1 VRLFHTM
8 KNQIILKKYQI
19 LSAAGDLEQ
28 TCDSLYKGITA
39 IKPGPC
45 FGVNV
50 PHASFTDTRM
60 RTLENAIKALSFSPS
75 LQGDRLLFIFAAAK
89 GELTSLEQH
98 YKGDTSKDICE
109 SLLGRQCIRAV
120 KALAINPA
128 RTVIMSSA
136 CASGAAAIDFANE
149 QLMLGR
155 YTDVLIFGFD
165 TISEFVVKGFNALS
179 ALSPDAARP
188 FDKTR
193 NGLTLGDGAA
203 LVHLTFEKASQGDIV
218 ICGSGISNDANHRT
232 GPSRTGDGL
241 HRAIAF
247 ALDDAQITPD
257 QIAAV
262 KCHGTATNYN
272 DAMEAKALF
281 STFGESIPPSL
292 SLKGALGHTSGAG
305 SLLEICLSA
314 KFVKQHRIPPTIGF
328 SEHGV
333 DEPVKVSAS
342 CQSID
347 KTHILCLSAGFGGLN
362 CAVILKEVQS

>member
-1 VRLFHTM
+1 MT
-8 KNQIILKKYQI
+8 KQIILKNYRI

-50 PHASFTDTRM
+50 PHASFADASL
-60 RTLENAIKALSFSPS
+60 RTLENAVRALSFSPS
-75 LQGDRLLFIFAAAK
+75 LRGDRLLFIFAAAK
-89 GELTSLEQH
+89 GELTSLEQY
-98 YKGDTSKDICE
+98 YKGDTSTDICG
-109 SLLGRQCIRAV
+109 SLLDMQCIRAV
-120 KALAINPA
+120 RALAVTPA
-128 RTVIMSSA
+128 HTVIMSSA
-136 CASGAAAIDFANE
+136 CASGAAAIDFAKE
-149 QLMLGR
+149 QLIPGR

-165 TISEFVVKGFNALS
+165 TISEFVVKGFNALN
-179 ALSPDAARP
+179 ALSAEPARP
-188 FDKTR
+188 FDKSR

-203 LVHLTFEKASQGDIV
+203 LVHLTYENASQGEIV
-218 ICGSGISNDANHRT
+218 ICGSGTSNDANHRT

-241 HRAIAF
+241 HRAIAA
-247 ALDDAQITPD
+247 ALDDAHITPEH
-257 QIAAV
+257 IAAV

-281 STFGESIPPSL
+281 STFGESIPPTL

-314 KFVKQHRIPPTIGF
+314 EFVRRHRIPPTIGF
-328 SEHGV
+328 TEHGV

-362 CAVILKEVQS
+362 CAVILKEMQQ

>member
-1 VRLFHTM
+1 M
-8 KNQIILKKYQI
+8 AKQIILKNYRI
-19 LSAAGDLEQ
+19 LSAAGNLEQ

-50 PHASFTDTRM
+50 PQASFNDITLRK
-60 RTLENAIKALSFSPS
+60 LENAIHALAFSPA
-75 LQGDRLLFIFAAAK
+75 LHGNRLLFIFAAAK

-109 SLLGRQCIRAV
+109 SLLDMQCIRAA
-120 KALAINPA
+120 KALALTPA
-128 RTVIMSSA
+128 HTVIMSSA
-136 CASGAAAIDFANE
+136 CASGAAAIDFAKE
-149 QLMLGR
+149 QLTLGR
-155 YTDVLIFGFD
+155 YTDAIIFGFD
-165 TISEFVVKGFNALS
+165 TLSEFVVKGFNALN
-179 ALSPDAARP
+179 ALSSEPARP

-203 LVHLTFEKASQGDIV
+203 LVHLTYENVSPGDIV
-218 ICGSGISNDANHRT
+218 ICGSGTSNDANHRT

-241 HRAIAF
+241 HRAITF
-247 ALDDAQITPD
+247 ALDDAHITPNR
-257 QIAAV
+257 IAAV

-272 DAMEAKALF
+272 DAMEAKALY
-281 STFGESIPPSL
+281 STFGESIPPTL

-314 KFVKQHRIPPTIGF
+314 EFVKCRKIPPTIGF

-333 DEPVKVSAS
+333 DEPVKISAS
-342 CQSID
+342 CQHID
-347 KTHILCLSAGFGGLN
+347 NTHIICLSAGFGGLN
-362 CAVILKEVQS
+362 CAVILKEVQP

>member
-1 VRLFHTM
+1 M
-8 KNQIILKKYQI
+8 AKQIILKNYRI
-19 LSAAGDLEQ
+19 LSAAGNLEQ

-50 PHASFTDTRM
+50 PQASFDDITL
-60 RTLENAIKALSFSPS
+60 RTLENAIHALSFTPS
-75 LQGDRLLFIFAAAK
+75 LSGDRLLFIFAAAK

-98 YKGDTSKDICE
+98 YKGDTSKDISE
-109 SLLGRQCIRAV
+109 SLLDRQCIRAV
-120 KALAINPA
+120 KALAINPS
-128 RTVIMSSA
+128 RTIIMSSA
-136 CASGAAAIDFANE
+136 CASGAVAIDYAKE
-149 QLMLGR
+149 QLTPGR
-155 YTDVLIFGFD
+155 YTDVIIFGFD
-165 TISEFVVKGFNALS
+165 TISEFVVKGFNALN
-179 ALSPDAARP
+179 ALSADAARP

-203 LVHLTFEKASQGDIV
+203 LVHLTYENESQGSIV
-218 ICGSGISNDANHRT
+218 ISGTGTSNDANHRT

-241 HRAIAF
+241 YRAITS

-257 QIAAV
+257 KIAAV

-281 STFGESIPPSL
+281 STFGESIPPTL

-314 KFVKQHRIPPTIGF
+314 EFLKHGKIPPTIGF

-333 DEPVKVSAS
+333 DEPVKISAS

-347 KTHILCLSAGFGGLN
+347 KTHMLCLSAGFGGLN
-362 CAVILKEVQS
+362 CAVILKEVLS